1 MMAAGRTRQGKRGLL
16 ASAAPKALMSRSL
29 MSRSLMSRSLMPLSL
44 APLAILAPQSCLANE
59 TGATILKAVT
69 HSAIGASLIMG
80 MAVFALTTALL
91 HLRAGRKWQ
100 VKEEKLRAELTRAQS
115 EHERIH
121 AVAGAEKQL
130 IISWT
135 GSDAEPALEGDWGFS
150 RAGAPL
156 AFGNWAMPADA
167 QALQQAVERLKE
179 AGEGFTRIAATRDG
193 SLVEAVGRAVAGR
206 AVLLLRD
213 VSGLKGEILKLD
225 QARAALEN
233 ERDAFRSLMEAL
245 PHPVWIREKDRSL
258 IYVNGAYV
266 RAVEGKGAAAVVA
279 AGAELMEGDDRTAAL
294 RAVAGGQTYRTTGPG
309 IVAGQ
314 RHAFDLIETPTTS
327 GSAGLAI
334 DVTAR
339 EEAEQALKRQMEAHA
354 ATLDRIGTA
363 VAIFDQA
370 QRLQFRNAAFEK
382 LWGLPSEAL
391 DGEPTL
397 GEILDRLRADRK
409 LIEDRDS
416 RAWKGDIL
424 KAFTSLSAIEDW
436 WLLPDGRT
444 LHLVANPNPQGGVT
458 WLFNDVTEQR
468 TLESRV
474 NALSR
479 VQRET
484 LDSLHEGVAVF
495 GSDGRL
501 KLFNPAFASSWRLEP
516 ETLGVGPHVDEI
528 VTRCQ
533 PLCPDA
539 AVWADLRAAVTHVR
553 DAREVVTRR
562 LDRLDGAAYEVTASP
577 LPEGATLIAFADVT
591 ASVNVERALTERN
604 DALVKASELRD
615 NFVHHVS
622 YELRS
627 PLTNIIGFAQLLV
640 EGVAGPLN
648 DKQRDY
654 AGHISR
660 SSGALLVMINDILD
674 LASIDNGTITLDIGD
689 VDLAATIDAATQG
702 LTDRL
707 NASRIRLDVKVTPGL
722 GLVRADARRLRQILF
737 NLISNAVNFSE
748 PGQSIAI
755 TAQRNEREVTIRVA
769 DQGRGIPAEVI
780 ERVFDRFETHGAGSS
795 HRGVG
800 LGLAIV
806 RSFIELHGGRVAI
819 ESTPGAGTVVTCHLP
834 VDGIPQAQAAE

>member
-1 MMAAGRTRQGKRGLL
+1 MISGKHDRSKWFRLVTT
-16 ASAAPKALMSRSL
+16 AS
-29 MSRSLMSRSLMPLSL
+29 
-44 APLAILAPQSCLANE
+44 PLALLAPQGCLAAE
-59 TGATILKAVT
+59 ASATILKTAT
-69 HSAIGASLIMG
+69 HGAMGASLIMG

-91 HLRAGRKWQ
+91 HLRAGHSWRR
-100 VKEEKLRAELTRAQS
+100 KEERMRAELIRAQS

-121 AVAGAEKQL
+121 AVAGAENQL

-135 GSDAEPALEGDWGFS
+135 GANAEPALEGDWGFS
-150 RAGAPL
+150 QAGAPL
-156 AFGNWAMPADA
+156 AFGSWAKSEDA
-167 QALQQAVERLKE
+167 QALQHAVERLKE
-179 AGEGFTRIAATRDG
+179 HGEGFARIAVTRDG
-193 SLVEAVGRAVAGR
+193 ALVEAVGRAVAGR

-225 QARAALEN
+225 RARAALET
-233 ERDAFRSLMEAL
+233 ERDAFRALLEAL
-245 PHPVWIREKDRSL
+245 PHPVWTRGLERQL
-258 IYVNGAYV
+258 TYVNSAYV
-266 RAVEGKGAAAVVA
+266 RAVEGQEQATVLA
-279 AGAELMEGDDRTAAL
+279 AGTEMMESDERAEARRCVAEGS
-294 RAVAGGQTYRTTGPG
+294 TYRATGPA
-309 IVAGQ
+309 IVAGK
-314 RHAFDLIETPTTS
+314 RHAFDLIETPTGT

-339 EEAEQALKRQMEAHA
+339 EQAEQALKRQMDAHA

-363 VAIFDQA
+363 VAIFDGG

-382 LWGLPSEAL
+382 LWSLGSEAL

-397 GEILDRLRADRK
+397 SEILDRLRADRK
-409 LIEDRDS
+409 LIEDRDA

-424 KAFTSLSAIEDW
+424 KAFTSLTAIEDW

-468 TLESRV
+468 TLESKV

-501 KLFNPAFASSWRLEP
+501 KLFNPAFASSWRLSGEALA
-516 ETLGVGPHVDEI
+516 EGPHIDEI
-528 VTRCQ
+528 VVQCQ
-533 PLCPDA
+533 PLCPDDA
-539 AVWADLRAAVTHVR
+539 MWADLRAAVTHVR
-553 DAREVVTRR
+553 DAREVVTRQLER
-562 LDRLDGAAYEVTASP
+562 VDGEVHEVSASP
-577 LPEGATLIAFADVT
+577 LPDGATLIAFADIT

-604 DALVKASELRD
+604 DALVRASELRD

-627 PLTNIIGFAQLLV
+627 PLTNIIGFAQLLA

-648 DKQRDY
+648 EKQRDY

-660 SSGALLVMINDILD
+660 SSGSLLVMINDILD
-674 LASIDNGTITLDIGD
+674 LASIDNGTITLDLAD
-689 VDLAATIDAATQG
+689 TDLAATIDAAAQG
-702 LTDRL
+702 LSDRL
-707 NASRIRLDVKVTPGL
+707 SAGKLTLDVRVAPNL

-737 NLISNAVNFSE
+737 NLISNAANFSE
-748 PGQSIAI
+748 PGQTISVS
-755 TAQRNEREVTIRVA
+755 AQREAHEVTIRVA
-769 DQGRGIPAEVI
+769 DQGRGIPADVI
-780 ERVFDRFETHGAGSS
+780 ARVFERFETHGAGSS

-800 LGLAIV
+800 LGLSIV

-819 ESTPGAGTVVTCHLP
+819 DSTPGSGTLVTCHLP
-834 VDGIPQAQAAE
+834 VEGLPHAQAAE

>member
-1 MMAAGRTRQGKRGLL
+1 MTTTSPLALFAPQNAL
-16 ASAAPKALMSRSL
+16 ASEA
-29 MSRSLMSRSLMPLSL
+29 
-44 APLAILAPQSCLANE
+44 
-59 TGATILKAVT
+59 GATLLSTAT
-69 HSAIGASLIMG
+69 HGAIGASLIMG
-80 MAVFALTTALL
+80 MAVFALSTALL
-91 HLRAGRKWQ
+91 HLRAGKSWRQ
-100 VKEEKLRAELTRAQS
+100 KEERMRAELMRAQS

-135 GSDAEPALEGDWGFS
+135 GQGAEPALEGDWGFS
-150 RAGAPL
+150 QAGAPL
-156 AFGNWAMPADA
+156 AFGNWAKPDDA
-167 QALQQAVERLKE
+167 QALQQAVERLKDH
-179 AGEGFTRIAATRDG
+179 GEGFVRIVMTRDG

-206 AVLLLRD
+206 AVLLMRD

-225 QARAALEN
+225 HARAALEA
-233 ERDAFRSLMEAL
+233 ERDAFRALLDAL
-245 PHPVWIREKDRSL
+245 PHPVWTRSAERKL
-258 IYVNGAYV
+258 AYVNAAYV
-266 RAVEGKGAAAVVA
+266 RAVEGKEQGAVLT
-279 AGAELMEGDDRTAAL
+279 AGIELMESDERTAAQRSL
-294 RAVAGGQTYRTTGPG
+294 ADGSTYSATGPA
-309 IVAGQ
+309 IAAGK
-314 RHAFDLIETPTTS
+314 RHAFDLIETPTGA

-339 EEAEQALKRQMEAHA
+339 EQAEQALKRQMDAHA

-363 VAIFDQA
+363 VAIFDES

-382 LWGLPSEAL
+382 LWGLAPEAL

-397 GEILDRLRADRK
+397 SEILDRLRADRK

-416 RAWKGDIL
+416 RAWKSDIL
-424 KAFTSLSAIEDW
+424 KAFTSLTAIEDW
-436 WLLPDGRT
+436 WILPDGRT

-468 TLESRV
+468 TLESKV

-495 GSDGRL
+495 GPDGRL
-501 KLFNPAFASSWRLEP
+501 KLFNPAFASSWRLSSEALA
-516 ETLGVGPHVDEI
+516 EGPHVDEI
-528 VTRCQ
+528 VAQCQ
-533 PLCPDA
+533 PLCPDDD
-539 AVWADLRAAVTHVR
+539 VWADLRAAVTHVR

-562 LDRLDGAAYEVTASP
+562 LERVDGAVNEVSASP
-577 LPEGATLIAFADVT
+577 LPDGATLIAFADVT

-604 DALVKASELRD
+604 DALVRASELRD

-627 PLTNIIGFAQLLV
+627 PLTNIIGFAQLLA

-660 SSGALLVMINDILD
+660 SSGSLLVMINDILD
-674 LASIDNGTITLDIGD
+674 LASIDNGTITLDLAD
-689 VDLAATIDAATQG
+689 TDLAATIDAATQG
-702 LTDRL
+702 LSDRL
-707 NASRIRLDVKVTPGL
+707 NASKLKLDVQVAPNL
-722 GLVRADARRLRQILF
+722 GLVRADTRRMRQILF
-737 NLISNAVNFSE
+737 NLISNAANFSE
-748 PGQSIAI
+748 PGQTI
-755 TAQRNEREVTIRVA
+755 TISAQRDAQEITIRVA
-769 DQGRGIPAEVI
+769 DQGRGIPPDVI
-780 ERVFDRFETHGAGSS
+780 ARVFERFETHGAGSS

-800 LGLAIV
+800 LGLSIV

-819 ESTPGAGTVVTCHLP
+819 DSTPGTGTLVTCHLP
-834 VDGIPQAQAAE
+834 VDGLPHSKAAE

>member
-1 MMAAGRTRQGKRGLL
+1 MGVGWRRLAASASPVALLTPGQSL
-16 ASAAPKALMSRSL
+16 ASEQAV
-29 MSRSLMSRSLMPLSL
+29 
-44 APLAILAPQSCLANE
+44 
-59 TGATILKAVT
+59 TILNTAAQGAV
-69 HSAIGASLIMG
+69 GASLIMG

-91 HLRAGRKWQ
+91 HLRAGTAWRR
-100 VKEEKLRAELTRAQS
+100 KEERMRAELMCAQS

-121 AVAGAEKQL
+121 AVAGAENQL

-135 GSDAEPALEGDWGFS
+135 GQDAEPVLEGDWGFS
-150 RAGAPL
+150 QAGAPL
-156 AFGNWAMPADA
+156 AFGAWARAEDA
-167 QALQQAVERLKE
+167 QPLQQAVDRLKE
-179 AGEGFTRIAATRDG
+179 QGEGFARIAMTRDG
-193 SLVEAVGRAVAGR
+193 SLVEAVGRAVGGR

-213 VSGLKGEILKLD
+213 VTGLKGEILKLD
-225 QARAALEN
+225 QARAALEA
-233 ERDAFRSLMEAL
+233 ERDAFRALLEAL
-245 PHPVWIREKDRSL
+245 PHPVWMRKANREL
-258 IYVNGAYV
+258 AYVNSAYV
-266 RAVEGKGAAAVVA
+266 RAVEGKTAADVLA
-279 AGAELMEGDDRTAAL
+279 AGTELMESDERAAAMRVIADGGIY
-294 RAVAGGQTYRTTGPG
+294 RATGPAIISG
-309 IVAGQ
+309 R
-314 RHAFDLIETPTTS
+314 RHAFDLIETPTGA

-339 EEAEQALKRQMEAHA
+339 EQAEMALKRQTDAHA

-363 VAIFDQA
+363 VAIFDDG

-382 LWGLPSEAL
+382 LWGLSAEAL

-397 GEILDRLRADRK
+397 SEILDRLRADRK
-409 LIEDRDS
+409 LIEDRDV

-424 KAFTSLSAIEDW
+424 KAFTSLTAIEDW

-468 TLESRV
+468 TLESKV

-501 KLFNPAFASSWRLEP
+501 KLFNPAFASSWRLSAEELAREP
-516 ETLGVGPHVDEI
+516 HIDEI
-528 VTRCQ
+528 VARCH
-533 PLCPDA
+533 PLCPDDH
-539 AVWADLRAAVTHVR
+539 VWNDLRAAVTHVR

-562 LDRLDGAAYEVTASP
+562 LERVDGAVHEVSASP
-577 LPEGATLIAFADVT
+577 LPDGATLIDFADVT

-604 DALVKASELRD
+604 EALVRAAELRD

-648 DKQRDY
+648 EKQRDY

-674 LASIDNGTITLDIGD
+674 LASIDNGTITLDIVD
-689 VDLAATIDAATQG
+689 TDLAATIDAAVQG
-702 LTDRL
+702 LGDRL
-707 NASRIRLDVKVTPGL
+707 NASQLKLEVKVAPDL

-748 PGQSIAI
+748 PGQTI
-755 TAQRNEREVTIRVA
+755 TVSAVRTQREVAISVA
-769 DQGRGIPAEVI
+769 DQGRGIPPEVI
-780 ERVFDRFETHGAGSS
+780 ARVFERFETHGAGSS

-800 LGLAIV
+800 LGLSIV
-806 RSFIELHGGRVAI
+806 KSFIELHGGRVAI
-819 ESTPGAGTVVTCHLP
+819 DSTPGAGTVVTCHLP
-834 VDGIPQAQAAE
+834 VDGQRRAEAAE